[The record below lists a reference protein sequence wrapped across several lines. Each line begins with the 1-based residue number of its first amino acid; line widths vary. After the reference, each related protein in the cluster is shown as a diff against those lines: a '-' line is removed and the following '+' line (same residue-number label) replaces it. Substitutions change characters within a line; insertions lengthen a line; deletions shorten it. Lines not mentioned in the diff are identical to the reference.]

1 MRIGVR
7 DNMGWSKIFGLS
19 VLLVLLSSAM
29 VKAASSD
36 DDTDT
41 KVKKKKSESDER
53 ENARPESG
61 NGPEQSERVQ

>member
-1 MRIGVR
+1 MRIVIR
-7 DNMGWSKIFGLS
+7 SSSLLFS
-19 VLLVLLSSAM
+19 VLGIIFQAPV
-29 VKAASSD
+29 
-36 DDTDT
+36 T